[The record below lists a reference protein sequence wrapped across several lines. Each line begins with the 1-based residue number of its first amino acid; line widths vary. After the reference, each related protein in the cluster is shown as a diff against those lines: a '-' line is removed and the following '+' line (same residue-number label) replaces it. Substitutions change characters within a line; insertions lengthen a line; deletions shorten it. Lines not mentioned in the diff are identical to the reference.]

1 MRQRARGAQGSAEP
15 ASIEPVSITAISGP
29 AALPS
34 QPLWRFALIGL
45 GPLTAMG
52 IFALAVAFSQRVG

>member
-1 MRQRARGAQGSAEP
+1 MGSTEP
-15 ASIEPVSITAISGP
+15 APIASVLMETPVGTL
-29 AALPS
+29 AAPRS

-52 IFALAVAFSQRVG
+52 IFALVVAFSNRFG

>member
-1 MRQRARGAQGSAEP
+1 MMGSAEP
-15 ASIEPVSITAISGP
+15 APIASVLMTPVGTL
-29 AALPS
+29 AAPRS

-52 IFALAVAFSQRVG
+52 IFALVVAFSNRFG